1 MMMNRGGMKVGGLKL
16 GASVLMLSAVAA
28 WTQAAEPAGMQ
39 GVDVGLNAIYPKLSA
54 LYTHLHQN
62 PELSLCEK
70 ETSAHL
76 ATRLRELGYDVTE
89 KVGGFGVVAI
99 YKNGAGPT
107 VLMRA
112 DMDALPVEE
121 KTGAAYASKKR
132 MMNHLGQEMP
142 VMHACGHDVH
152 MTSLVGA
159 AELLMQRK
167 GEWSG
172 TLMLIGQPA
181 EEGFA
186 GAKAMVKDGL
196 FDRFGKPDYCLGLHA
211 DSRMPAGQIGV
222 TSGPVFAASN
232 SVDITVYGV
241 GGHGST
247 PHRTI
252 DPIVIASRIVTTLQT
267 IVSREIDPLDSA
279 VVTVGTFHAGTKRNI
294 IPDEAKLELTVRAY
308 KPEVRQRVLDAI
320 ARICKAEA
328 AAAGAVKEPLVDLG
342 LGEGYDVVINEPA
355 LTERLTGMLEGA
367 LGRSRVMKMEPVM
380 GSEDFG
386 VFGATAKVPSIQFK
400 FGTVNA
406 ALYADA
412 KAKGRLLLLPSPHSP
427 YFLPDQEPTIR
438 TGVTIFTLSALEL
451 MKK

>member
-1 MMMNRGGMKVGGLKL
+1 MMMNRGGMKGV
-16 GASVLMLSAVAA
+16 ASVLMLSAVAA
-28 WTQAAEPAGMQ
+28 WTQAAEPAGMRS
-39 GVDVGLNAIYPKLSA
+39 VDTGLDAMYPKLSA

-211 DSRMPAGQIGV
+211 DSRMPTGQIGV

-320 ARICKAEA
+320 SRICKAEA

-367 LGRSRVMKMEPVM
+367 LGKSRVMKMEPVM

-386 VFGATAKVPSIQFK
+386 VFGATAKVPSIQFR

-412 KAKGRLLLLPSPHSP
+412 KAKGRLLMLPGPHSAG
-427 YFLPDQEPTIR
+427 FLPDQEPTIR